1 MKFFLPCV
9 FLPLVFTG
17 ASFSAVTLAELE
29 VPPENLVV
37 EKVGEGDPAEAAVR
51 AFNEKRYLAAVL
63 GAQALVEEGNSMAF
77 LILGLAHESGNGIEK
92 SEELALKNYRKA
104 RESGNLEGSYRLAR
118 LLVGLGGEDHQK
130 EAESVLEVL
139 AKDNDGDSADSGKAA
154 RLLGEGNLRGW
165 FGGKPNF
172 GKAKAWWE
180 ESAEKGDASAV
191 LNLARLLDGEFGF
204 TEKRDPAT
212 ALKHYLKVAEQGYGP
227 AMVISG
233 SRLLN
238 GDKKNRDEKKARGLL
253 AIAIE
258 NKQFDAYL
266 VLGHYEETVT
276 KSDSA
281 AFAQYLKGAEAGE
294 GQCMLKVAFFH
305 LEGRASQDQKKNPKE
320 ALGWFKKAGQAGQV
334 SGHVQAATMLL
345 QGEGLNVVEGYNHLV
360 AAAES
365 GLVDMQNEV
374 GLLYLSGRL
383 GIRDVTAAA
392 SWFRRSANGKFPAGA
407 YNLAALTEQGM
418 GVPQNF
424 DQAGRLYTSAANA
437 GHAKST
443 TALGRLLAEGRGT
456 KQDLPQAWALFSLAV
471 ERGDT
476 EAKAFVEQVGL
487 LLKEDQMKKAN
498 EIFANYKKEPTTPSA
513 KSEAGE

>member
-1 MKFFLPCV
+1 MKAFLPSV
-9 FLPLVFTG
+9 FLSFILTG

-29 VPPENLVV
+29 IPPENLMV
-37 EKVGEGDPAEAAVR
+37 EKVGEGDPAQAAVK

-63 GAQALVEEGNSMAF
+63 GAQALVEEGNPMAF

-92 SEELALKNYRKA
+92 SDELALKNYRKA
-104 RESGNLEGSYRLAR
+104 QEAGNVEGAYRLAR

-130 EAESVLEVL
+130 EAQSVLEAL
-139 AKDNDGDSADSGKAA
+139 AADGVDTSGKAA
-154 RLLGEGNLRGW
+154 RFLGEGNLRGW
-165 FGGKPNF
+165 FGGKPDF
-172 GKAKAWWE
+172 EKAKTWWE
-180 ESAEKGDASAV
+180 DSANKGDASAT
-191 LNLARLLDGEFGF
+191 LSLARLLDGEFGF
-204 TEKRDPAT
+204 AEKRDPTT

-227 AMVISG
+227 AMVIAG

-238 GDKKNRDEKKARGLL
+238 GDEKSRDEQKARKLL
-253 AIAIE
+253 AKAIE
-258 NKQFDAYL
+258 SKQLDAYL
-266 VLGHYEETVT
+266 VLGYHEETVT

-281 AFAQYLKGAEAGE
+281 AFAKYLEGAEAGD
-294 GQCMLKVAFFH
+294 GQCMLKVASFH
-305 LEGRASQDQKKNPKE
+305 REGRANQDQKKNPKE
-320 ALGWFKKAGQAGQV
+320 ALVWFKKAGQAGQV
-334 SGHVQAATMLL
+334 AGHVQAASMLL

-383 GIRDVTAAA
+383 GIRDATAAA

-424 DQAGRLYTSAANA
+424 DQAGRLYTVAANS
-437 GHAKST
+437 GHAQST

-471 ERGDT
+471 ERGDAGAT
-476 EAKAFVEQVGL
+476 GFVEQVGG
-487 LLKEDQMKKAN
+487 LLKEEQMKKAR
-498 EIFANYKKEPTTPSA
+498 EIFANYKKAPAPS
-513 KSEAGE
+513 KGEAGK